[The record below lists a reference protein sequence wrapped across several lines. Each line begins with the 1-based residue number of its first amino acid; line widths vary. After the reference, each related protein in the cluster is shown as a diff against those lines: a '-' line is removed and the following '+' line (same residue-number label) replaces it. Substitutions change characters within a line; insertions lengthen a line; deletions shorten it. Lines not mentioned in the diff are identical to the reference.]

1 MEPTPTL
8 QTILADIA
16 SRNADT
22 KVDLEFGDQAAIKP
36 DGTIIVPPNASEVLG
51 KVDEHDD
58 ESGIDIDSNTIT
70 DFRVVRDSAA
80 HEGHHKYLTD
90 LDQMEDFAQRYPEA
104 PKLSTTIL
112 NVVEDVFIDTYRLN
126 RYPGQRIEYTFKIKQ
141 WFNGRRDEFPNDPEP
156 EDMANGIIEIAKSG
170 GVVGIEHCTNDDILN
185 FFEWARDMFD
195 IVRADAIATYNGE
208 QENDKQLRWEMAA
221 TITERLLQV
230 LGNEEN
236 VNKANENVDMPF
248 PQHGVVNMSGFG
260 MPDEP
265 NPDGMDM
272 DTAGGLQ
279 VTISPDDIDKLKAG
293 DDDGEG
299 IEVDMVSKPDEND
312 MDNESGG
319 GEEDSEQGDG
329 DGNEDGEDVDG
340 DGVGSGQ
347 NNGAD
352 GEDGDSG
359 GSVPGE
365 EDKGDGDMDGG
376 ENTGSGTSQ
385 DADGGEDV
393 DTTGDMADTT
403 KRAESL
409 QPDFGDWVRVSSN
422 VDVSDV
428 PTRVADEY
436 ERAVENSEGNF
447 TPLDE
452 SKVERDKRMRRAG
465 GGDSIRDDI
474 MGEWGD
480 EIEEA
485 FKVFKTR
492 DREHAVERGPEPHI
506 QNYIDRR
513 AGDKTINKLMKKTL
527 PTEEGNRLNVAC
539 VDMSG
544 SIDAG
549 MIKTALGAYQ
559 YATEII
565 GDEFAAVSFSAP
577 NRKIQ
582 TPLITAPDEPF
593 EWGHI
598 SSVSK
603 GGLTPTEAG
612 VHRAHDLV
620 KTYGKRENV
629 VLVITDGKPNMVR
642 NSTEINRDSDDIPVS
657 NDATAAARDRI
668 NNIRGSAKVI
678 GVGVGNISEKKMEE
692 MFGNDFVVI
701 DQNNLASELVNIY
714 KRQMNVDGTT
724 RPR

>member
-8 QTILADIA
+8 QTILTDIA

-22 KVDLEFGDQAAIKP
+22 KVNLEFGDQAAIKP

-58 ESGIDIDSNTIT
+58 ESSIDIDSNTIT
-70 DFRVVRDSAA
+70 DFRIVRDSAA

-141 WFNGRRDEFPNDPEP
+141 WFDGRRDEFPNDPEP

-195 IVRADAIATYNGE
+195 IVREDAIATYNDE
-208 QENDKQLRWEMAA
+208 QENEKQLRWEMAA
-221 TITERLLQV
+221 TITDRLLQV

-236 VNKANENVDMPF
+236 VNKANENVDIPF

-260 MPDEP
+260 MSDEP

-293 DDDGEG
+293 GDDEDGIDIDVVVENTDSEDYMDTESDDGGEQNSDDG
-299 IEVDMVSKPDEND
+299 DIDDTNGDSGDGTEHIGGDGDKSSG
-312 MDNESGG
+312 SGG
-319 GEEDSEQGDG
+319 GVPDEPNSSD
-329 DGNEDGEDVDG
+329 EDVDG
-340 DGVGSGQ
+340 GDNSGDTSQ
-347 NNGAD
+347 NGD
-352 GEDGDSG
+352 TGEDIDS
-359 GSVPGE
+359 
-365 EDKGDGDMDGG
+365 
-376 ENTGSGTSQ
+376 
-385 DADGGEDV
+385 
-393 DTTGDMADTT
+393 TGDVGDTT
-403 KRAESL
+403 KRSESL
-409 QPDFGDWVRVSSN
+409 QPDFSDWVQVSDS

-436 ERAVENSEGNF
+436 ERAVENPKGNF

-452 SKVERDKRMRRAG
+452 SKAERDKRMRSADSY
-465 GGDSIRDDI
+465 DSIRDDI
-474 MGEWGD
+474 MEEWGD
-480 EIEEA
+480 EIEDA
-485 FKVFKTR
+485 FSVFKTR
-492 DREHAVERGPEPHI
+492 NREHAVERGPEPHI

-513 AGDKTINKLMKKTL
+513 AGNKTINKLMKKRL

-544 SIDAG
+544 SINEK
-549 MIKTALGAYQ
+549 MVKTALGAYQ

-565 GDEFAAVSFSAP
+565 GDEFAAVAFSAP
-577 NRKIQ
+577 SKNIQ

-598 SSVSK
+598 DSVSN
-603 GGLTPTEAG
+603 GGQTPTEAG
-612 VHRAHDLV
+612 IHRANDLV
-620 KTYGKRENV
+620 QKYGKRENV

-642 NSTEINRDSDDIPVS
+642 NSVTTARDSEITVS

-668 NNIRGSAKVI
+668 QNMRKNAKVI
-678 GVGVGNISEKKMEE
+678 GVGVGHISEQKMEE

-701 DQNNLASELVNIY
+701 NQNNLASELVNIY
-714 KRQMNVDGTT
+714 KRQMNVDDTT